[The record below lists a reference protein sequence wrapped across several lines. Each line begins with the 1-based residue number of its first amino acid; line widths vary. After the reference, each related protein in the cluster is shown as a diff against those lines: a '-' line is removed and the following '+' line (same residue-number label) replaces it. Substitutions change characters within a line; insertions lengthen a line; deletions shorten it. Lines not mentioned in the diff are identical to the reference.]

1 MAGIKLS
8 QSAFNKT
15 KALVK
20 SASTTPLSRRQQQSK
35 RINRGG
41 VIGGGSSTVAGAIIK
56 SGGAGVYIADLL
68 DASGEVVQET
78 VTIIPTFATADD
90 LPPTTHVVAFKTTV
104 NTLGGGE

>member
-1 MAGIKLS
+1 MAGYTLS
-8 QSAFNKT
+8 
-15 KALVK
+15 K
-20 SASTTPLSRRQQQSK
+20 SAVTKTARTVKAYGTDPKRRAQQQSR
-35 RINRGG
+35 RISNASG
-41 VIGGGSSTVAGAIIK
+41 GGGSSTVAGAIIT

-68 DASGEVVQET
+68 DVSGEVVQET